1 MHTPLPLRIA
11 AALILAALPL
21 ALGACEDRN
30 KDENDEL
37 IRLDVAPHVNAVRQ
51 AERDW
56 AWVSGTRW
64 IATAIEGAA
73 PLEGSTLWLH
83 FEDGNTWVYGSA
95 GCNRITGG
103 YTRIGIDGLQFK
115 NLAVTRMM
123 CPDPKGIMQQ
133 EARFLHLLGQTDA
146 YHAEPDL
153 LTMSVDGVTVLRFT
167 HESAATPETP
177 DDPESSET
185 P

>member
-1 MHTPLPLRIA
+1 MRPHIRA
-11 AALILAALPL
+11 AVVLSALAL

-56 AWVSGTRW
+56 AWVAGTRW
-64 IATAIEGAA
+64 DVATIEGDA
-73 PLEGSTLWLH
+73 PLAGSSLWVH
-83 FEDGNTWVYGSA
+83 FEDNNTWMFGSA

-123 CPDPKGIMQQ
+123 CNDPQGIMQQ
-133 EARFLHLLGQTDA
+133 EARFLHLLGQTDS
-146 YHAEPDL
+146 YHAEPDR
-153 LTMSVDGVTVLRFT
+153 LTMSIDGVTVLRFT
-167 HESAATPETP
+167 REQSDTQPQTQTP
-177 DDPESSET
+177 
-185 P
+185 